1 MNISEYIREL
11 NAQLKG
17 GRATEHSHRPALK
30 TLLEAA
36 VPDALATNEP
46 RQIDCGAPD
55 FVLTRKSGIPLG
67 YVEAKNIGKDL
78 DDKTYRAQFKRY
90 AGALDNLIITDYL
103 EFRLFLDGKH
113 VETARIGDL
122 RGKVVKARPDG
133 AGELENLFRFFA
145 GHTGIAVTGADALA
159 EHMAAKARM
168 LAQTIAK
175 ALDQDEAL
183 PETSEKLRGA
193 LHGQLAAFREHLIH
207 DIKPAEFAD
216 IYAQTI
222 AYGMFAARLHDETPG
237 EFTREKA
244 AWLIPA
250 ANPFLRKFFQQI
262 AAFDLDERIR
272 WVVDALADLFRVSA
286 VEELMAEYGKATR
299 RNDPFLHFYETF
311 LGAYDRKLRKSRG
324 VYYTP
329 QPVVDFIVRAV
340 DEILRDEFKL
350 ENGIANA
357 GKAANGMHK
366 VQILDPATGT
376 GTFLAAIIR
385 HIHDAYF
392 QGQQGAWQNYATAD
406 LLPRLNGF
414 EILMAPYAMAH
425 IKLDMVLRE
434 TGCQLGDER
443 ARVFLTNALE
453 EHHPDTGT
461 LFSQWLA
468 NEADE
473 ANRIKRDVPVMVVTG
488 NPPYAGESANKGEW
502 IANLLDAYKKEPGGK
517 EKLKERNSKPLND
530 DYVKFVRC
538 GQHHIDNKGEG
549 ILAYICNNSFLD
561 NQTFRGMRWNLL
573 KSFDKIFVVDL
584 HGDAKKEETAPD
596 GSKDVNVFDIRPGVS
611 INLFVKTGRKKAGEL
626 ARVFHLDL
634 LGKRENKYQF
644 LLENDLAKVKFAE
657 LSPAAPS
664 FFFVPKNY
672 ELQAEYEKGF
682 SVAEIFPTY
691 SAGIATSR
699 DAFTIHAT
707 MEELQKTMSK
717 FRKLDDETARVELSL
732 GADAQDWKISL
743 ARKDLE
749 ENVFGNKNNPPVPI
763 SYRPFDTQYTYY
775 TGKSKGFHSRPR
787 GKLMHHFFAGKNFG
801 LISTKRV
808 RSGEW
813 ASIFVTDKISNG
825 ATSLSSLDKN
835 FVFPLYLYPE
845 TAQED
850 LDEKSARK
858 PNLDPKIVEKIT
870 GALNLRFTPEKED
883 DSKTFAPIDLLDYIY
898 AVLHSRFY
906 RKRFNEFLKVDF
918 PRVPFPADT
927 DSFAMLKRIGG
938 KLREVHLL
946 EGLSTITKYPES
958 GDNAIT
964 ERITAKSFAVTDA
977 KAKTGRVRIN
987 ANQYFDGVPETA
999 WNFHIGGYQPA
1010 QKWLKDRQAKNWI
1023 TPTSPTG
1030 KKSSPRWRRRRN

>member
-1 MNISEYIREL
+1 
-11 NAQLKG
+11 QLKG

-122 RGKVVKARPDG
+122 HGKVVKARPDG

-244 AWLIPA
+244 ARLIPA

-286 VEELMAEYGKATR
+286 VEELMTEYGKATR

-350 ENGIANA
+350 ENGIAAA

-385 HIHDAYF
+385 HIHDEYF

-434 TGCQLGDER
+434 TGCQLGGER

-584 HGDAKKEETAPD
+584 H
-596 GSKDVNVFDIRPGVS
+596 
-611 INLFVKTGRKKAGEL
+611 
-626 ARVFHLDL
+626 
-634 LGKRENKYQF
+634 
-644 LLENDLAKVKFAE
+644 
-657 LSPAAPS
+657 
-664 FFFVPKNY
+664 
-672 ELQAEYEKGF
+672 
-682 SVAEIFPTY
+682 
-691 SAGIATSR
+691 
-699 DAFTIHAT
+699 
-707 MEELQKTMSK
+707 
-717 FRKLDDETARVELSL
+717 
-732 GADAQDWKISL
+732 
-743 ARKDLE
+743 
-749 ENVFGNKNNPPVPI
+749 
-763 SYRPFDTQYTYY
+763 
-775 TGKSKGFHSRPR
+775 
-787 GKLMHHFFAGKNFG
+787 
-801 LISTKRV
+801 
-808 RSGEW
+808 
-813 ASIFVTDKISNG
+813 
-825 ATSLSSLDKN
+825 
-835 FVFPLYLYPE
+835 
-845 TAQED
+845 
-850 LDEKSARK
+850 
-858 PNLDPKIVEKIT
+858 
-870 GALNLRFTPEKED
+870 
-883 DSKTFAPIDLLDYIY
+883 
-898 AVLHSRFY
+898 
-906 RKRFNEFLKVDF
+906 
-918 PRVPFPADT
+918 
-927 DSFAMLKRIGG
+927 
-938 KLREVHLL
+938 
-946 EGLSTITKYPES
+946 
-958 GDNAIT
+958 
-964 ERITAKSFAVTDA
+964 
-977 KAKTGRVRIN
+977 
-987 ANQYFDGVPETA
+987 
-999 WNFHIGGYQPA
+999 
-1010 QKWLKDRQAKNWI
+1010 
-1023 TPTSPTG
+1023 
-1030 KKSSPRWRRRRN
+1030 